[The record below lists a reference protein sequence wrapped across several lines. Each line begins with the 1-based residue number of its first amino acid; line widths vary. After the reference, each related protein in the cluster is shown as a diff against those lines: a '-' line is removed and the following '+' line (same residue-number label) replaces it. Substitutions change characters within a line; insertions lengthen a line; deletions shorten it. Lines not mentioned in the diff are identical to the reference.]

1 MYLITMAHLGEAQGV
16 IEYFK
21 LKRSTPQLFEGE
33 ILSCLITGEG
43 PFEAATAAAAAL
55 GTGKYQAV
63 INLGIAGSFSADYS
77 VGEIYPVRS
86 IYLVI
91 DGKPQFKSF
100 KSLDVGVD
108 CLTSFERILNAQKAL
123 PLSGVAELV
132 DREAWGVAMAAKNS
146 NIPFSSYKLV
156 SDLAGSLGACEL
168 VKEKAEIWSQKLALY
183 LQNIITNETGP
194 IEIRELPGFHL
205 TFSTRHQ
212 FDQMLKKISLRDG
225 LSQDDVMASLPLDR
239 LREEIALPKERTRKL
254 LDHMEGRL
262 DPLKEKLKNALAIFK
277 SPFDKQGITLQ
288 HDSTWENAEIKIIF
302 EVASNEEL
310 KEKLKVLE
318 SLNLT
323 PFSDLRSGHFH
334 VE

>member
-16 IEYFK
+16 IELFK
-21 LKRSTPQLFEGE
+21 LKRSTPQLFVGE
-33 ILSCLITGEG
+33 TLSCLITGEG
-43 PFEAATAAAAAL
+43 PFEAATATAAQL
-55 GTGKYQAV
+55 GSGQYKAV
-63 INLGIAGSFSADYS
+63 INLGIAGSFSSEYS

-100 KSLDVGVD
+100 KSHEAGVD
-108 CLTSFERILNAQKAL
+108 CLTSFERILNAEKAL
-123 PLSGVAELV
+123 PLSGIAELV
-132 DREAWGVAMAAKNS
+132 DREAWGVAMAAKNCS
-146 NIPFSSYKLV
+146 TPFTSYKLV
-156 SDLAGSLGACEL
+156 SDLAGTLGACEI

-183 LQNIITNETGP
+183 LQNLITAESAP
-194 IEIRELPGFHL
+194 LEIRELPGFHL

-212 FDQMLKKISLRDG
+212 FDQMLNKISLRDG
-225 LSQDDVMASLPLDR
+225 LTPDQVMNSLPLNV

-262 DPLKEKLKNALAIFK
+262 DPLKEKLKTALLNFK
-277 SPFDKQGITLQ
+277 SPFDKKGITLQ
-288 HDSTWENAEIKIIF
+288 HDVSWESPELKVIF

-310 KEKLKVLE
+310 KEKLKTLE
-318 SLNLT
+318 ALNLK
-323 PFSDLRSGHFH
+323 PFEDLRSGNFH

>member
-16 IEYFK
+16 IQLFK
-21 LKRSTPQLFEGE
+21 LKRSTPQLFVGE
-33 ILSCLITGEG
+33 TLSCLITGEG
-43 PFEAATAAAAAL
+43 PFEAATATAAQL
-55 GTGKYQAV
+55 GSGKFNSV
-63 INLGIAGSFSADYS
+63 INLGIAGSFSTNYS
-77 VGEIYPVRS
+77 VGQIYPVRS

-100 KSLDVGVD
+100 KGHEAGVD
-108 CLTSFERILNAQKAL
+108 CLTSFERILNAEKAL
-123 PLSGVAELV
+123 ALSGVAELV

-146 NIPFSSYKLV
+146 STPFSSYKLV
-156 SDLAGSLGACEL
+156 SDLAGTLGACEL

-183 LQNIITNETGP
+183 LQNLITIEAVP
-194 IEIRELPGFHL
+194 LEIRELPGFHL

-225 LSQDDVMASLPLDR
+225 LSLDEVMSSLPLNP
-239 LREEIALPKERTRKL
+239 LREEITLPKERTRKL

-262 DPLKEKLKNALAIFK
+262 DPLKEKLKNALLKFK
-277 SPFDKQGITLQ
+277 SPFDKKGITLQ
-288 HDSTWENAEIKIIF
+288 HDVSWESPELKIIF

-310 KEKLKVLE
+310 KDKLQALQ
-318 SLNLT
+318 SLNLK
-323 PFSDLRSGHFH
+323 PFEELRSGNFH